1 MGRVLAVRRAA
12 PSDLAALLSL
22 YRELSGSKLTA
33 TPADSVSAGPI
44 LEEILADPRRELAV
58 AVVDGDVVGTADLV
72 VVPNLTHRGEPWA
85 VIENVIV
92 TSSHQRMGV
101 GSALL
106 EHLIAVARAAGCC
119 KVQLLSGKHRTWAH
133 EFYESMGF
141 EAVAEGFKLY
151 FDESFAFRQPPGP
164 EATTVVELRD
174 VALQAPLSS

>member
-1 MGRVLAVRRAA
+1 
-12 PSDLAALLSL
+12 
-22 YRELSGSKLTA
+22 
-33 TPADSVSAGPI
+33 
-44 LEEILADPRRELAV
+44 
-58 AVVDGDVVGTADLV
+58 VVDGDVVGTADLV

-85 VIENVIV
+85 VLENVIV

-106 EHLIAVARAAGCC
+106 EHLIDVARAARCC
-119 KVQLLSGKHRTWAH
+119 KIQLLSGKHRTWAH

-174 VALQAPLSS
+174 VALQAPLLSEIWLCRAISRGVSGARVPLISGGLGRRFGTKFRGWLRP